1 MEEDFSNINSETRSE
16 KFKNFILNRKKEII
30 IFFTLL
36 ILALMS
42 FFIFF
47 EYKERQKKSLSKF
60 YNSIIINYSENN
72 KQTTIDDMIDVI
84 NQKDTTYSPLA
95 LYFLV
100 DNQLINDK
108 EKINDLFDIL
118 IKKTS
123 LDNEIKNL
131 IIYKKGLFNADHA
144 NENELLKILNPII
157 NSSSIWRSHA
167 LYLMAEFFYNK
178 NEKKKSKEFFEQILM
193 LEKPNQEIAKEVK
206 KRISRDLS
214 E

>member
-30 IFFTLL
+30 IFFSLL

-95 LYFLV
+95 LYFLL
-100 DNQLINDK
+100 DNQLISDK

-131 IIYKKGLFNADHA
+131 IIYKKGLFNADHV

-167 LYLMAEFFYNK
+167 LYLMAEFFYSK